1 MWVTID
7 LAEDALQD
15 AFVIALDRWPGDGV
29 PDQPASW
36 IIQTARRK
44 AIDQIRRRRNF
55 VSKRTLMAEE
65 LSALNAAE
73 AYQEEDESFPDERL
87 RLIFTC
93 CHPGLRQDAQV
104 ALTLKTV
111 AGLTTAE
118 IAHAFLVSDTT
129 MAHGVNCNNTLSI

>member
-1 MWVTID
+1 MSPTS
-7 LAEDALQD
+7 
-15 AFVIALDRWPGDGV
+15 
-29 PDQPASW
+29 QPHGL
-36 IIQTARRK
+36 TGPVC
-44 AIDQIRRRRNF
+44 AIGPDQIRRRRNF

-73 AYQEEDESFPDERL
+73 AYQEEGESFPDERL

-104 ALTLKTV
+104 A
-111 AGLTTAE
+111 LTTAE